1 MNLPVKQSVRNRL
14 DGEKI
19 RSGRQL
25 TVELFCFS
33 KKTQSNKTKKP
44 EDFETAG
51 TLGIRVCPC
60 TAIESLSPLQL
71 AGLDPIP
78 SVGRMWV
85 KRLQFARRTGH
96 STLTVRLSYD
106 LTY

>member
-1 MNLPVKQSVRNRL
+1 MKQSVRNRL

-33 KKTQSNKTKKP
+33 KKTQSNNKTKKP

-78 SVGRMWV
+78 SVGRMGEALAV
-85 KRLQFARRTGH
+85 CAPHRPLHTDR
-96 STLTVRLSYD
+96 SYD